1 MSVARFPAT
10 RRAVLALL
18 PMMLATAPA
27 FAQSYPSKP
36 ITIVQ
41 GFPAGSGVDI
51 VARVIQ
57 APLEK
62 ALGGTIVFD
71 YKTGAGGNV
80 ASEFVSKA
88 APDGYT
94 LLLGT
99 AGTHGINAALYKRL
113 KFDVEKDFTAIA
125 PVVDVPNVL
134 TVNPKAVDAKD
145 VKDFIAKIKAAPGK
159 FNFASTGNGT
169 STHLGFAQFNAAA
182 GLDMVHVPY
191 KGSPEAIQRMLNG
204 EVCCLFAQLQTV
216 MGQHKAGTLRLLG
229 LSTPNRV
236 PIVPDVPT
244 IGEAALPG
252 FSSVTWYGLFGPK
265 GLDAAIVTKVN
276 AAVKAALADK
286 AVVDKMASLG
296 NALRYETVEQF
307 RATVKKDRAT
317 WAEVVKK
324 SGASID

>member
-1 MSVARFPAT
+1 
-10 RRAVLALL
+10 
-18 PMMLATAPA
+18 
-27 FAQSYPSKP
+27 
-36 ITIVQ
+36 
-41 GFPAGSGVDI
+41 
-51 VARVIQ
+51 VIQ

-62 ALGGTIVFD
+62 ALGTTIVFD

-80 ASEFVSKA
+80 ASEFVAKA
-88 APDGYT
+88 PADGYT
-94 LLLGT
+94 FVFGT

-113 KFDVEKDFTAIA
+113 SFEVEADFTPIG

-159 FNFASTGNGT
+159 YNFASTGNGT

-182 GLDMVHVPY
+182 GLDMVHIPY

-216 MGQHKAGTLRLLG
+216 MGQHRAGTLRLLG

-236 PIVPDVPT
+236 AIVPDVPT
-244 IGEAALPG
+244 VAEVAMPG
-252 FSSVTWYGLFGPK
+252 FASVTWYGMFGPK
-265 GLDAAIVTKVN
+265 GLDPAIAAKFN
-276 AAVKAALADK
+276 AALKTVLADS

-296 NALRYETVEQF
+296 NGIRYETVDEF
-307 RATVKKDRAT
+307 KATVKKDRAT
-317 WAEVVKK
+317 WAEVVKR
-324 SGASID
+324 SGASVD